1 MSKELEDDD
10 WCHYSDMPSPM
21 YYMKKEEDMNIYI
34 YKQYGERVEAKD
46 DDIHMAAFLPGKQDD
61 AAICKANSKEE
72 AIEKFSKYYED
83 VTNENVLSLEELYW
97 IPNEDVSILT
107 TY

>member
-1 MSKELEDDD
+1 MSKELKGDD

-46 DDIHMAAFLPGKQDD
+46 DDIHMAAFAAGDQDD
-61 AAICKANSKEE
+61 VAICKANSKEE
-72 AIEKFSKYYED
+72 AIQKFSKYYD

>member
-1 MSKELEDDD
+1 
-10 WCHYSDMPSPM
+10 
-21 YYMKKEEDMNIYI
+21 MKIYI
-34 YKQYGERVEAKD
+34 YTSYGERVEAKD
-46 DDIHMAAFLPGKQDD
+46 DDIHMAGFLPGNQDD

-72 AIEKFSKYYED
+72 AIQKFSRYYVD
-83 VTNENVLSLEELYW
+83 ASTDTVKSLDELYW

>member
-1 MSKELEDDD
+1 
-10 WCHYSDMPSPM
+10 
-21 YYMKKEEDMNIYI
+21 MKDKKHIQSFNENHETLNIYI
-34 YKQYGERVEAKD
+34 YSRYGERVEAKD
-46 DDIHMAAFLPGKQDD
+46 DDIHMAAFVPGNQDD

-72 AIEKFSKYYED
+72 AIQKLRVYYPDASKK
-83 VTNENVLSLEELYW
+83 NVKSLDELYW

>member
-1 MSKELEDDD
+1 
-10 WCHYSDMPSPM
+10 
-21 YYMKKEEDMNIYI
+21 MNIYI
-34 YKQYGERVEAKD
+34 YTSYGERVEAKD
-46 DDIHMAAFLPGKQDD
+46 DDIHMTAFVPGNQDD

-72 AIEKFSKYYED
+72 AIEKFSRYY
-83 VTNENVLSLEELYW
+83 TNASDKNVKSLDELYW

>member
-1 MSKELEDDD
+1 
-10 WCHYSDMPSPM
+10 
-21 YYMKKEEDMNIYI
+21 MNIYI
-34 YKQYGERVEAKD
+34 YKQYGERVEAQD
-46 DDIHMAAFLPGKQDD
+46 DDIHMAAFVPGNQDD

-72 AIEKFSKYYED
+72 AIEKFSRYYKE

-97 IPNEDVSILT
+97 IPGEDISILT